1 MQWEDGG
8 KRGVDYVTAGEL
20 ACERGSSTEGTF
32 SRIDVQ
38 DEERLAIMKRALYI
52 LFFYG

>member
-8 KRGVDYVTAGEL
+8 KRGVDNVTAGEL
-20 ACERGSSTEGTF
+20 ACERGSSTKGI
-32 SRIDVQ
+32 IDVQ